1 LFNPCGES
9 QEGCIEI
16 SQSGPVGTDTGVG
29 DGALTSKVL
38 DLGDAL
44 RRHVPDGAAVA
55 LGMALE
61 SLIPF
66 AAGHEL
72 IRQRRYDL
80 ELIGPISDMLFDQL
94 IGAGCVR
101 RITAA
106 WVGNVSAGL
115 GHNYRRAIEHGVPR
129 PLELEEHSNFSVGLG
144 LQAAAM
150 GVPYLPTRTLLGS
163 DLATH
168 NPRLERGPDGLLHVL
183 AIEPDVA
190 ILHVQRADGEGHA
203 HCWGNLGLV
212 REAGLAARA
221 VILTTE
227 EIVPTE
233 VILSD
238 PNRILLPPQRVSAV
252 VHVPGGAYPSP
263 VQGYYGR
270 DHVLFAA
277 YHDLSRERAR
287 YLMWLQEWVLDVAD
301 RAKYLAKVGRIDGLR
316 PTVRRLAAEV
326 DYA

>member
-1 LFNPCGES
+1 LVDLPEALGRL
-9 QEGCIEI
+9 
-16 SQSGPVGTDTGVG
+16 VR
-29 DGALTSKVL
+29 DGAS
-38 DLGDAL
+38 
-44 RRHVPDGAAVA
+44 VA

-72 IRQRRYDL
+72 IRQGKRDL

-101 RITAA
+101 RVTAA

-115 GHNYRRAIEHGVPR
+115 GHNYRRAVEHGIPR

-150 GVPYLPTRTLLGS
+150 GVPYLPTRSLLGS
-163 DLATH
+163 DLATD
-168 NPRLERGPDGLLHVL
+168 NPRLTRGPDGLLHVN
-183 AIEPDVA
+183 AIVPDVA
-190 ILHVQRADGEGHA
+190 ILHVQRADADGHA

-221 VILTTE
+221 VILVAE
-227 EIVPTE
+227 EIVPSQ

-238 PNRILLPPQRVSAV
+238 PNRILLPPQRVRAV
-252 VHVPGGAYPSP
+252 VYASGGAYPSP

-270 DHVLFAA
+270 DHAA
-277 YHDLSRERAR
+277 FGEYHQATRERSGF
-287 YLMWLQEWVLDVAD
+287 LEWLQSAVLDVPDHAAYLRRLGD
-301 RAKYLAKVGRIDGLR
+301 RFTRLK
-316 PTVRRLAAEV
+316 PTQRRLAAEV

>member
-1 LFNPCGES
+1 MASKL
-9 QEGCIEI
+9 
-16 SQSGPVGTDTGVG
+16 VGLSE
-29 DGALTSKVL
+29 AL
-38 DLGDAL
+38 A
-44 RRHVPDGAAVA
+44 RHVPDGASIA

-72 IRQRRYDL
+72 IRQQRRDL

-101 RITAA
+101 KVTAA

-115 GHNYRRAIEHGVPR
+115 GHNYRRAVEQGIPR
-129 PLELEEHSNFSVGLG
+129 PIELEEHSNFSVGLG
-144 LQAAAM
+144 LHAAAL

-163 DLATH
+163 DLAH
-168 NPRLERGPDGLLHVL
+168 GNPRLTRGPDGLLHVA

-190 ILHVQRADGEGHA
+190 ILHVQRADEEGHA

-221 VILTTE
+221 VILVAE
-227 EIVPTE
+227 QIVPRE

-238 PNRILLPPQRVSAV
+238 PNRILLPPHRVTAV
-252 VHVPGGAYPSP
+252 AHVPGGAYPSP
-263 VQGYYGR
+263 VQGMYGR
-270 DHVLFAA
+270 DHAAFGEYHQATRERSGFLAWLDEWVIGLPDHAA
-277 YHDLSRERAR
+277 YLARIGERFDALKPAARGSRPRSTTRDRLHAAGTDGRRRGAR
-287 YLMWLQEWVLDVAD
+287 D
-301 RAKYLAKVGRIDGLR
+301 R
-316 PTVRRLAAEV
+316 RR
-326 DYA
+326 